1 MDERLY
7 LTTLIPYG
15 EVSYGTDNPRGEQL
29 APSSLRHIPGHP
41 PRLYLA
47 HGGDRAR
54 YRIPAGKLWE
64 ASDQPDGLRL
74 VYELHRTEEGRRA
87 AENSADSTPGC
98 SVEMVVL
105 RDHTGTRGERVVDA
119 AVLTGLALAADPAYQ
134 GARVVSIQTAAQRRA
149 EFLAAVRA
157 QLEHG
162 QAAADEARKKY
173 APPVDVAK
181 LLAVKWDPGLADQ
194 HVSADAMALAA
205 HYGRPI

>member
-1 MDERLY
+1 MDERIY
-7 LTTLIPYG
+7 VTTLIPYG
-15 EVSYGTDNPRGEQL
+15 EVTYGTDNTRGEQL
-29 APSSLRHIPGHP
+29 APGSLRYVPGHP

-64 ASDQPDGLRL
+64 ASDQPDGLHL

-105 RDHTGTRGERVVDA
+105 RDHTGARGERVVDSA
-119 AVLTGLALAADPAYQ
+119 ILSGLALAADPAYE
-134 GARVVSIQTAAQRRA
+134 GARVVSIQTATERRA
-149 EFLAAVRA
+149 GYLAAVRA
-157 QLEHG
+157 QLEQG
-162 QAAADEARKKY
+162 QAAALEARRTY

-194 HVSADAMALAA
+194 SHSAAELALLA
-205 HYGRPI
+205 HRW